1 MHKQFSMHYYNA
13 DRDLT
18 KHWGEHKNKPAFRKT
33 IYNFSLKII
42 HLSLFFV
49 TMSDTFPL
57 LFNLGVCAHVRFQ
70 VCIDTIVGDWY
81 LLKLLAILFFDT
93 GSLIG
98 PGLHPFSFLW
108 DIQKALG
115 IRLSFSPQ
123 SCEYRSLLPDQGLS
137 VNSEDQI

>member
-1 MHKQFSMHYYNA
+1 MFFMHKQFLMHYHNA

-18 KHWGEHKNKPAFRKT
+18 KHWAEHKSKPAFRKT

-57 LFNLGVCAHVRFQ
+57 LFNLGVCAHVCFQ

-81 LLKLLAILFFDT
+81 LLKLLSILFFDT

-98 PGLHPFSFLW
+98 PGVHPFSFLK
-108 DIQKALG
+108 DIQKAPG
-115 IRLSFSPQ
+115 ILLSFSPQ
-123 SCEYRSLLPDQGLS
+123 SCE
-137 VNSEDQI
+137 